1 MTKVE
6 FNKID
11 MHVLL
16 TVCLSMFIIPL
27 TITSSSILT
36 LSLMKNYSITYQEAQ
51 WFINIF
57 MVMYGAFLPITGSL
71 SDFVGRKNI
80 FLLGLILFS
89 VGFLLGGIIDN
100 YGYIL
105 FFRAICGIAAA
116 AVTTSATSLLA
127 SHIDEAKR
135 PKAFSIFGVFL
146 GVGMIAGPLVAS
158 GFNYISRGWTLFSVI
173 TALILLLL
181 FISLTYVSDKTRYA
195 YEKFDWLGGMV
206 LTIFLISTV
215 SLISFLPVW
224 SITDRKIVFLIV
236 VSLICIIALYR
247 IEKIAK
253 NPVLDLAIFK
263 NRIFSSMSIT
273 TLLLGFGYISIVFY
287 FPYYLKMTTDLTSF
301 QIGVVM
307 TVATLPSF
315 IFPPII
321 AKFRGSF
328 NDGGL
333 LKTTLALLI
342 VSPLY
347 LDYVLGSGGILYYC
361 AAMFLLGSSF
371 GISLSYLDG
380 VAVSS
385 VEAYQSG
392 LAAGTF
398 NTFRIGGESISIP
411 LVSTVISLLNNNI
424 SDNNASCIIM
434 GNRLI
439 NNVGSKLTASTS
451 ITLLAMSVICLIVS
465 VPVLIL
471 YHTSKKRSQAHEN
484 IQE

>member
-1 MTKVE
+1 MTKIE

-27 TITSSSILT
+27 TITSSSILNI
-36 LSLMKNYSITYQEAQ
+36 SLMKHYSLTYQEAQ

-80 FLLGLILFS
+80 FLLGLIFFS
-89 VGFLLGGIIDN
+89 IGFLLGGIIDN
-100 YGYIL
+100 YAYIL

-158 GFNYISRGWTLFSVI
+158 GFNYVSRGWTLFSVI

-181 FISLTYVSDKTRYA
+181 FISLIYVSDKTRYV
-195 YEKFDWLGGMV
+195 YTKFDWFGGMV
-206 LTIFLISTV
+206 LTLFLLSTV
-215 SLISFLPVW
+215 SLISFLPIW
-224 SITDRKIVFLIV
+224 SITNRKIAFLII
-236 VSLICIIALYR
+236 VSLICALALYR
-247 IEKIAK
+247 IEKSAK
-253 NPVLDLAIFK
+253 NPVLDLTIFK
-263 NRIFSSMSIT
+263 NRTFSSMSIT
-273 TLLLGFGYISIVFY
+273 TLLLGFGYISIMFY
-287 FPYYLKMTTDLTSF
+287 FPYYFKATTDFTSF
-301 QIGVVM
+301 QVGVIM

-321 AKFRGSF
+321 AKFRSSLNNGC
-328 NDGGL
+328 L
-333 LKTTLALLI
+333 LKTTLVLLS

-347 LDYVLGSGGILYYC
+347 LNYVLGSEGILHYC
-361 AAMFLLGSSF
+361 VAMFLLGSSF
-371 GISLSYLDG
+371 GISLSYIDG

-385 VEAYQSG
+385 VDVYQSG

-411 LVSTVISLLNNNI
+411 LVSTVITLLNNKI
-424 SDNNASCIIM
+424 SDNNASGIIM
-434 GNRLI
+434 NNHFI
-439 NNVGSKLTASTS
+439 NNVGSRLTTSTS
-451 ITLLAMSVICLIVS
+451 ITLLAISFICLIFS
-465 VPVLIL
+465 ILVLIL
-471 YHTSKKRSQAHEN
+471 YYTSKKRNQAYEN
-484 IQE
+484 FQE